1 MSLRAETLQRGKRTK
16 YRLGNYTPDW
26 ERKLELLALV
36 GTSQEISLEFADSIA
51 MKDQTSWESLL
62 ARLKTIQQQQ
72 QYRPGWVIHQAM
84 ACGNPPYWV
93 LVELAKN
100 AGFGSDR
107 WASKQWKEYKGS
119 FVEIPN
125 LAAIDWAKWDRP
137 EKKPVNKLIMLRPK
151 PKE

>member
-1 MSLRAETLQRGKRTK
+1 
-16 YRLGNYTPDW
+16 
-26 ERKLELLALV
+26 
-36 GTSQEISLEFADSIA
+36 
-51 MKDQTSWESLL
+51 
-62 ARLKTIQQQQ
+62 
-72 QYRPGWVIHQAM
+72 M

-100 AGFGSDR
+100 AGFASDR

-137 EKKPVNKLIMLRPK
+137 EKKPVNELIMLRPK